1 MKNVIPSETFKDGL
15 KGQVKQEGE
24 YFEMDH
30 EVKIKLDDTDLGNT
44 TASVELG
51 TEIHNTGD
59 CEESESIKY
68 FQESEIGKIQQQH
81 KDDMEILKDQHRQE
95 LEIEKEKRKVDIKEK
110 EMYLR
115 ENQRLKDD
123 NLRLKKENDRRI
135 GDKMKD
141 KKNIEELKEKIGNL
155 TKEREEK
162 EEKQKVE
169 IQILKKENDMR
180 IGDKM
185 KDKKKIEELQE
196 KIENL
201 KREKEEDLKTFSL
214 FKSLSES
221 RIGGR

>member
-30 EVKIKLDDTDLGNT
+30 EVQIKLDDTDWENAD
-44 TASVELG
+44 ASVEPCM
-51 TEIHNTGD
+51 EIHSKD
-59 CEESESIKY
+59 DSEESMKY
-68 FQESEIGKIQQQH
+68 FQESEIGKIEQQH
-81 KDDMEILKDQHRQE
+81 KDDLEILKNQHRQE
-95 LEIEKEKRKVDIKEK
+95 LEIEKEKRKVYIKEK

-162 EEKQKVE
+162 DERKKIE
-169 IQILKKENDMR
+169 IQILKKENEMW

-185 KDKKKIEELQE
+185 KDKKTIEELQE